1 MATQHGRFS
10 PCAGAE
16 LSGFSL
22 PSDTVLLW
30 LLLCF
35 CFCTFWKISA
45 KHKRVRGGGGKKGGR
60 LVSWRGGQTPLKAPL
75 KGRML

>member
-45 KHKRVRGGGGKKGGR
+45 KQKRVRGGGKKGADWCPGG
-60 LVSWRGGQTPLKAPL
+60 GGQTPLKDPL